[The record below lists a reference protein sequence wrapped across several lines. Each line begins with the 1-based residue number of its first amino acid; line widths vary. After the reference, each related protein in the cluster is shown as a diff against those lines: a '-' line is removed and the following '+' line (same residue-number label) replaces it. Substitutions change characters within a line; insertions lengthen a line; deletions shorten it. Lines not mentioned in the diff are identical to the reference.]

1 MPNHSADGANIR
13 VTNYEGNKRFNPY
26 GLTERDKAA
35 RRSVVLRPPTLTTI
49 IQMID
54 SLENIELEVKEEVKD
69 VARRYP
75 NQAYP
80 HFVTNLQNIVS
91 RVQAARRESAR
102 AYSTNTT
109 RDDINERRQEATEKR
124 DDPLPKA
131 PTGPVEF

>member
-1 MPNHSADGANIR
+1 VSSF
-13 VTNYEGNKRFNPY
+13 EGGQRFNPY

-35 RRSVVLRPPTLTTI
+35 RRGVVLRPPTLTTI

-54 SLENIELEVKEEVKD
+54 AMENIEYEVKEEVKG

-80 HFVTNLQNIVS
+80 HFVANLQNIVS
-91 RVQAARRESAR
+91 RVQVARRESSRVYSNSAR
-102 AYSTNTT
+102 
-109 RDDINERRQEATEKR
+109 DLNECGQETTEKR

-131 PTGPVEF
+131 PTSPVEF